1 MPSSSGSARRYAQ
14 AVFEIAREHDSYDEW
29 LRDLQALA
37 DIFGISEVQ
46 TFLEGPR
53 VSLEDKGKL
62 LDQHL
67 QSLSPLAQNLA
78 RLLVK
83 KRRVQLATRIFD
95 SYQTMLDEQ
104 RGVVEATVTSAL
116 PLNPQLQ
123 EEIERVLQ
131 RQVGR
136 QMRLSTH
143 VDPEIIGG
151 LVARVGD
158 KVIDGS
164 TRTRLKNLRDWLH
177 RGAAF

>member
-1 MPSSSGSARRYAQ
+1 MPSNGSARRYAQ
-14 AVFEIAREHDSYDEW
+14 AVFEIAQEHDSYDQW

-37 DIFGISEVQ
+37 DVFGISEVQ
-46 TFLEGPR
+46 AFLEGPR
-53 VSLEDKGKL
+53 VPLEDKEKI

-78 RLLVK
+78 RILVK
-83 KRRVQLATRIFD
+83 KRRVQLATGILD
-95 SYQTMLDEQ
+95 SYLVMLDEQ
-104 RGVVEATVTSAL
+104 RGVVEATVTSAV
-116 PLNPQLQ
+116 PLDPQLQ

-131 RQVGR
+131 AQVGK
-136 QMRLSTH
+136 QMRLSTQ

-164 TRTRLKNLRDWLH
+164 TRTRLKNLRDWL
-177 RGAAF
+177 REGAAS